1 MSHATLFPNFISPVS
16 PSGEAETF
24 LCPRLIVS
32 AINPR
37 PLTVYLRMSVFVQYA
52 LGNLSN
58 PFHVPAIQSNSL
70 QVVADLKRNSEAL
83 KCLTKV
89 LKDLTK

>member
-1 MSHATLFPNFISPVS
+1 MSRPFSFISPVS
-16 PSGEAETF
+16 SAGEAETF

-37 PLTVYLRMSVFVQYA
+37 PLTVYLRMSAFIQNA
-52 LGNLSN
+52 LRNLSD
-58 PFHVPAIQSNSL
+58 PFQAPAPFISF

>member
-1 MSHATLFPNFISPVS
+1 MSHATLFPSFISPAS
-16 PSGEAETF
+16 PAGEAETF

-37 PLTVYLRMSVFVQYA
+37 PLTVYLRMSAFVQYA
-52 LGNLSN
+52 LRNLSDV
-58 PFHVPAIQSNSL
+58 FQVSHHAF
-70 QVVADLKRNSEAL
+70 QVVAVLKRNSEAL

>member
-1 MSHATLFPNFISPVS
+1 MSHATLSFSSQSPAP

-37 PLTVYLRMSVFVQYA
+37 PLTVYLRMSAFVQYA
-52 LGNLSN
+52 LRNLSDV
-58 PFHVPAIQSNSL
+58 F
-70 QVVADLKRNSEAL
+70 QVSHHASQFVAVLKRNSEAL